1 MALGST
7 YQNQRGGYSSVEWQ
21 LNLGMALGNQE
32 HLAYLKEENQAVRS
46 NLRNVLESSSCNLED
61 LSRYVEGFNC
71 PTIKIG
77 SSDPGAPLLSKR
89 RHLRSL
95 Q

>member
-1 MALGST
+1 
-7 YQNQRGGYSSVEWQ
+7 
-21 LNLGMALGNQE
+21 MALGNQE

-71 PTIKIG
+71 PTNQNREPGSWGPAALKEAAPEKLAERLGKIEF
-77 SSDPGAPLLSKR
+77 GAVGWGVM
-89 RHLRSL
+89 
-95 Q
+95 